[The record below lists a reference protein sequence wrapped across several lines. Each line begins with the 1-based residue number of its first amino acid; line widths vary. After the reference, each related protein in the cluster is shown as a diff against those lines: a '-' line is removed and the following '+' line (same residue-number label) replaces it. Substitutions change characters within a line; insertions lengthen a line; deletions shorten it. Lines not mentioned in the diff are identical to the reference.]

1 MLREY
6 NEKVDS
12 TKKKQD
18 GEYRQENG
26 KSKKE

>member
-1 MLREY
+1 MLRES

-12 TKKKQD
+12 TKKRQD
-18 GEYRQENG
+18 EEYRQENG